1 MRPLS
6 TRLQVIFD
14 LVPKGARVADIGTDH
29 AYLPISLSLSGKCDR
44 IIACDINKKPLNKA
58 KENIIKF
65 GIENIETRLGNG
77 LSAVKDG
84 EADTIIIAGMGGDVI
99 SQILKNC
106 NWLRKK
112 GYTLLLQP
120 MTSAEALRSFL
131 FENCFEIISETPVS
145 DQGKVYTVISARY
158 CGQKTTYP
166 KGAEYT
172 GLITAETE
180 EGKLYLLKQLKR
192 ISSCINDIS
201 SLPCKA
207 EETEY
212 LTRVREHI
220 KKQLEIY

>member
-29 AYLPISLSLSGKCDR
+29 AYLPIFLFLSGKCDK
-44 IIACDINKKPLNKA
+44 IIACDINENPLNKA

-65 GIENIETRLGNG
+65 GIENIETRLGDG

-84 EADTIIIAGMGGDVI
+84 EADTVIIAGMGGDVI

-106 NWLRKK
+106 NWLRKEK
-112 GYTLLLQP
+112 YTLLLQP
-120 MTSAEALRSFL
+120 MTSAEVLRSFL
-131 FENCFEIISETPVS
+131 FENCFEIVSETPVT

-158 CGQKTTYP
+158 SGKANTYP
-166 KGAEYT
+166 AGAEYT
-172 GLITAETE
+172 GLITAKSE
-180 EGKLYLLKQLKR
+180 EGRMYLLKQHKR

-201 SLPCKA
+201 ALPQKTT
-207 EETEY
+207 EREY
-212 LTRVREHI
+212 LIKVKEHI
-220 KKQLEIY
+220 NKLLEIY